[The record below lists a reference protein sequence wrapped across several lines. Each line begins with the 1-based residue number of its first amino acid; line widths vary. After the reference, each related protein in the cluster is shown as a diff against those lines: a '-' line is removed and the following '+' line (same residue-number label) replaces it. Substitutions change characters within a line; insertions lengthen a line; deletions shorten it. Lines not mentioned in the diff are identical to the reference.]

1 MSKPKPILMTDWT
14 VRAIANTKPDEWFAD
29 AIDHEKPYKYQTRRN
44 SFKAKAHNFDLN
56 DHPNEW
62 GFFGFSFWAF
72 AQDFTG
78 STILSIL
85 SILAGIV
92 GLIKGFLFD
101 DGF

>member
-1 MSKPKPILMTDWT
+1 MKLFYIFLAL
-14 VRAIANTKPDEWFAD
+14 V
-29 AIDHEKPYKYQTRRN
+29 
-44 SFKAKAHNFDLN
+44 
-56 DHPNEW
+56 
-62 GFFGFSFWAF
+62 FFGFSFWAF